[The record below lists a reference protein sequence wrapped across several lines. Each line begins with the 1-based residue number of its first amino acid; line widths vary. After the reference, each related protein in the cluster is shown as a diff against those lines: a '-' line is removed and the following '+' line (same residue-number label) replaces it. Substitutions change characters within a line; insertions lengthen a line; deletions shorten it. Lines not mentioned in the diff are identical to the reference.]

1 MFEEWVVVEEA
12 ELNHIATRDRHRPI
26 ESAPDAGRRAVA
38 AGPEEKF
45 RPKIG

>member
-1 MFEEWVVVEEA
+1 MFAEWVVAEEA
-12 ELNHIATRDRHRPI
+12 ELNHIAARDRYRPI

-38 AGPEEKF
+38 AGPEGKF